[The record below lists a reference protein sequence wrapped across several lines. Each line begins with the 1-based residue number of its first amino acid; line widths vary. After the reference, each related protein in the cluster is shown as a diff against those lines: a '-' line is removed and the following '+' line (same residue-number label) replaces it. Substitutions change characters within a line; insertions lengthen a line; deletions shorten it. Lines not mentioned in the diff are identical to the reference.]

1 MEKEVHCDC
10 TTGCRN
16 RRCTCLK
23 NDEPC
28 DENCTCADCQNPLND
43 VDVDGLSICAIRN
56 IEEYKALSE
65 EELAAEY
72 ELPCGCETIS
82 LRQLLKGYTCRECG
96 EVYWFSFCWY
106 ATNAAIGGNGTARA
120 ATSVHTV
127 SRCLV
132 SIAGPRGP
140 MQGCFD
146 SGSGYGLQESLYD
159 GTD

>member
-96 EVYWFSFCWY
+96 EVY
-106 ATNAAIGGNGTARA
+106 
-120 ATSVHTV
+120 
-127 SRCLV
+127 
-132 SIAGPRGP
+132 
-140 MQGCFD
+140 
-146 SGSGYGLQESLYD
+146 
-159 GTD
+159 